1 MSDSQIKISI
11 SNLVVLS
18 TRENL
23 QLYIDA
29 TVQARK
35 CDRKN
40 KTQQGQSEN
49 RIEGEDQ
56 QIKCTN
62 VGQP

>member
-29 TVQARK
+29 TAQARK
-35 CDRKN
+35 SDRKN
-40 KTQQGQSEN
+40 KDPARTKRESD
-49 RIEGEDQ
+49 RR
-56 QIKCTN
+56 
-62 VGQP
+62 

>member
-1 MSDSQIKISI
+1 MSDLQIKISI

-40 KTQQGQSEN
+40 KDPARTKRESD
-49 RIEGEDQ
+49 RR
-56 QIKCTN
+56 
-62 VGQP
+62 